1 LAVVIAGNNP
11 QTNLLPEQYFVHS
24 YSGLLL
30 CAKRSHEPNATA
42 FGYPVSD
49 EPLYRRELLRLAA
62 DATGAGHLAAP
73 DASATVT
80 NPACGDKITVE
91 LSLRDGRVAALAHDT
106 RACILTQASA
116 ALLAAQ
122 APGAALSELTAAE
135 AAVKAFLAGGDP
147 PPGYQAFAGAADHP
161 GRHICVLLPLQAAL
175 KALGHQAR
183 ER

>member
-1 LAVVIAGNNP
+1 M
-11 QTNLLPEQYFVHS
+11 
-24 YSGLLL
+24 
-30 CAKRSHEPNATA
+30 
-42 FGYPVSD
+42 SD

-73 DASATVT
+73 DASATLS
-80 NPACGDKITVE
+80 NPACGDRVTVE

-116 ALLAAQ
+116 ALLAVQ
-122 APGAALSELTAAE
+122 APGVEYAELAAME
-135 AAVKAFLAGGDP
+135 AAVGAFLAGGDP